1 MATSARSFTIH
12 QRQDFASGENCV
24 QCTVIYSKGKGYF
37 ATIQPAT
44 AKEDCVTTILDF
56 SGKNRFPLAPSP
68 RFSGN
73 ALIVYRQ
80 KFRDALPSL
89 AADLAAHGP
98 DYIRSRVEAM
108 A

>member
-1 MATSARSFTIH
+1 MAPVRSFTIH
-12 QRQDFASGENCV
+12 HRQEFPTGENCV
-24 QCTVIYSKGKGYF
+24 QCTVTYSKGRGYF
-37 ATIQPAT
+37 VTLQPAT
-44 AKEDCVTTILDF
+44 AKNDCVTTVIDF
-56 SGKNRFPLAPSP
+56 SGNYRFSLASSL

-80 KFRDALPSL
+80 KFRDALPDL

-98 DYIRSRVEAM
+98 GYIRSRVEAL

>member
-1 MATSARSFTIH
+1 MASDRSFTIH
-12 QRQDFASGENCV
+12 QRQEFPTGENCV
-24 QCTVIYSKGKGYF
+24 QCTVIYSNGRGYF

-44 AKEDCVTTILDF
+44 AKDQCVTVVLDF
-56 SGKNRFPLAPSP
+56 SGKNRFPLAPAP

-80 KFRDALPSL
+80 KFVDALPGL

-98 DYIRSRVEAM
+98 DSIRERVEAM